1 MRHWICIPFLTC
13 LPICKYLVTRSG
25 ERDLQTGKLKSQVW
39 LCVCTVY
46 SYRSWW
52 RWKSWMFFARS
63 SISRCHPMIKSPST
77 VAQLSDSE
85 SRKNLSVSNG
95 WMTRTRLPELC
106 HTAFDCH
113 RWTQGEGWVT
123 ANLISSYVHMIK
135 KLLGMLQFSLMSS
148 ADLDVLNFGDQIFVA
163 VFYRQAQWKK
173 IKTNI
178 QNSKFDTSKLMRAED
193 TKSVC

>member
-1 MRHWICIPFLTC
+1 M
-13 LPICKYLVTRSG
+13 PICKYLVTRSG

-106 HTAFDCH
+106 HTAVDCH
-113 RWTQGEGWVT
+113 RWTQGKAWRG
-123 ANLISSYVHMIK
+123 LISFHHTYDQNMIRHATIFSNV
-135 KLLGMLQFSLMSS
+135 LGSSLIWTCRILS
-148 ADLDVLNFGDQIFVA
+148 FEYRIFVV

-173 IKTNI
+173 SKHIFKI
-178 QNSKFDTSKLMRAED
+178 QNRWVAED
-193 TKSVC
+193 MTKIKSRIEF

>member
-1 MRHWICIPFLTC
+1 MQEEKVAELKYCIVARSSQNHHFRDFLWLWKNNKNMRHWICIPFLTC

-113 RWTQGEGWVT
+113 RWTQRKAEG
-123 ANLISSYVHMIK
+123 SY
-135 KLLGMLQFSLMSS
+135 
-148 ADLDVLNFGDQIFVA
+148 
-163 VFYRQAQWKK
+163 
-173 IKTNI
+173 
-178 QNSKFDTSKLMRAED
+178 
-193 TKSVC
+193 C